1 MKPSVQKITR
11 RGAVG
16 ALAILGALFPQ
27 LRALGEAE
35 MANPPH
41 QAKARESSPKGDG
54 GALWLTL
61 PPTLKLPTATRAGHA
76 IVNGTEIFF
85 GQFGREGVPLLLL
98 HGGLANS
105 NYWGHQIE
113 RIAGDFAVTV
123 METRGHR
130 RSPVTSNNFSYA
142 VFAEDVV
149 GLMNEL
155 RIPSA
160 GIVGWSDGAVTG
172 LQLAIT
178 HPERVTKLFA
188 FGSAPFPYDGAVPG
202 GRAFLDVKD
211 GGQRGHR
218 SYTGKVLWENET
230 FGDSRVLVHVPESF
244 DPAKP
249 SVMVVFFHG
258 FGATL
263 SRDVLRRQKVPAQV
277 TASGANAVLV
287 APQFAVDARDGS
299 AGRFWQHGG
308 FSRFLDEA
316 AHHLAVLRGD
326 PESEAV
332 FQKMPIVMVAYSGGF
347 APAAFCL
354 RDIASTNRVRGVVL
368 LDAAYGELETYAL
381 WAAREHKSGGFFVS
395 SYTLSTKGHNNDLKH
410 MLAAKGVPFSNDE
423 SKVGRGV
430 TFFDTGADYTHE
442 SYVTQAWVEF
452 PIKDV
457 LARIPGVGPGDANV
471 ASQSVTLRDR
481 TAARE

>member
-1 MKPSVQKITR
+1 MICWRNAFLRVEPRLNANR
-11 RGAVG
+11 RKDAPARNGGA
-16 ALAILGALFPQ
+16 ALLKVA
-27 LRALGEAE
+27 ALGLLTLVSACDRN
-35 MANPPH
+35 AADNVQQH
-41 QAKARESSPKGDG
+41 AQGRESGLDAQSLSASGGRRERLARARPEKVDARAAEPQPKDVSF
-54 GALWLTL
+54 AI
-61 PPTLKLPTATRAGHA
+61 PPTDLR
-76 IVNGTEIFF
+76 
-85 GQFGREGVPLLLL
+85 
-98 HGGLANS
+98 LAS
-105 NYWGHQIE
+105 
-113 RIAGDFAVTV
+113 RSVAVEE
-123 METRGHR
+123 ET
-130 RSPVTSNNFSYA
+130 
-142 VFAEDVV
+142 
-149 GLMNEL
+149 
-155 RIPSA
+155 
-160 GIVGWSDGAVTG
+160 
-172 LQLAIT
+172 
-178 HPERVTKLFA
+178 PERAASVVAPGTPSMNSRPSESLTKLVA
-188 FGSAPFPYDGAVPG
+188 FGSAPFPYDGVVPG

-218 SYTGKVLWENET
+218 SYTGRVLWESET
-230 FGDSRVLVHVPESF
+230 FGNSRVLVHVPESF

-326 PESEAV
+326 PNSEAV

-423 SKVGRGV
+423 LKVGRGV

>member
-1 MKPSVQKITR
+1 MICWRNAFLRVEPRLNANRRKDAPAR
-11 RGAVG
+11 NRGA
-16 ALAILGALFPQ
+16 ALLKVA
-27 LRALGEAE
+27 ALGLLTLVSACDRN
-35 MANPPH
+35 AADNVQQH
-41 QAKARESSPKGDG
+41 AQGRESGLDAQSLSASGGRRERLARARPEKVDARAAEPQPKDVSF
-54 GALWLTL
+54 AI
-61 PPTLKLPTATRAGHA
+61 PPTDLR
-76 IVNGTEIFF
+76 
-85 GQFGREGVPLLLL
+85 
-98 HGGLANS
+98 LAS
-105 NYWGHQIE
+105 
-113 RIAGDFAVTV
+113 RSVAVEE
-123 METRGHR
+123 ET
-130 RSPVTSNNFSYA
+130 
-142 VFAEDVV
+142 
-149 GLMNEL
+149 
-155 RIPSA
+155 
-160 GIVGWSDGAVTG
+160 
-172 LQLAIT
+172 
-178 HPERVTKLFA
+178 PERAASVVAPGTPSMNSRPSESLTKLVA
-188 FGSAPFPYDGAVPG
+188 FGSAPFPYDGVVPG

-218 SYTGKVLWENET
+218 SYTGRVLWESET

-326 PESEAV
+326 PDSEAV

>member
-1 MKPSVQKITR
+1 MICWRNAFLRVEPRLNANWRKDAPAR
-11 RGAVG
+11 NGGA
-16 ALAILGALFPQ
+16 ALLKVA
-27 LRALGEAE
+27 ALGLLTLVSACDRN
-35 MANPPH
+35 AADNVQQH
-41 QAKARESSPKGDG
+41 AQGRESGLDAQSLSASGGRRERLARARPEKVDARAAEPQPKDVSF
-54 GALWLTL
+54 AI
-61 PPTLKLPTATRAGHA
+61 PPTDLR
-76 IVNGTEIFF
+76 
-85 GQFGREGVPLLLL
+85 
-98 HGGLANS
+98 LAS
-105 NYWGHQIE
+105 
-113 RIAGDFAVTV
+113 RSVAVEE
-123 METRGHR
+123 ET
-130 RSPVTSNNFSYA
+130 
-142 VFAEDVV
+142 
-149 GLMNEL
+149 
-155 RIPSA
+155 
-160 GIVGWSDGAVTG
+160 
-172 LQLAIT
+172 
-178 HPERVTKLFA
+178 PERAASVVAPGTPSMNSRPSESLTKLVA
-188 FGSAPFPYDGAVPG
+188 FGSAPFPYDGVVPG

-218 SYTGKVLWENET
+218 SYTGRVLWESET

-326 PESEAV
+326 PDSEAV

>member
-1 MKPSVQKITR
+1 LDSQSLSAGGGRRERLARAKPEKVDARAAEPQPKDVSF
-11 RGAVG
+11 
-16 ALAILGALFPQ
+16 AI
-27 LRALGEAE
+27 
-35 MANPPH
+35 
-41 QAKARESSPKGDG
+41 
-54 GALWLTL
+54 
-61 PPTLKLPTATRAGHA
+61 PPTDLR
-76 IVNGTEIFF
+76 
-85 GQFGREGVPLLLL
+85 
-98 HGGLANS
+98 LAS
-105 NYWGHQIE
+105 
-113 RIAGDFAVTV
+113 RSVAVEE
-123 METRGHR
+123 ET
-130 RSPVTSNNFSYA
+130 
-142 VFAEDVV
+142 
-149 GLMNEL
+149 
-155 RIPSA
+155 
-160 GIVGWSDGAVTG
+160 
-172 LQLAIT
+172 
-178 HPERVTKLFA
+178 PERAAGVVAPGTPSMNSHPSESLTKLVA
-188 FGSAPFPYDGAVPG
+188 FGSAPFPYDGVVPG

-218 SYTGKVLWENET
+218 SYTGKVLWESET

>member
-1 MKPSVQKITR
+1 MICWRNAFLRVEPRLNANR
-11 RGAVG
+11 RKDAPARNGGA
-16 ALAILGALFPQ
+16 ALLKLA
-27 LRALGEAE
+27 ALGLLTLVSACDRN
-35 MANPPH
+35 AADNVQQH
-41 QAKARESSPKGDG
+41 AQGRESGLDAQSLSASGGRRERLARARPEKVDARAAEPQPKDVSF
-54 GALWLTL
+54 AI
-61 PPTLKLPTATRAGHA
+61 PPTDLR
-76 IVNGTEIFF
+76 
-85 GQFGREGVPLLLL
+85 
-98 HGGLANS
+98 LAS
-105 NYWGHQIE
+105 
-113 RIAGDFAVTV
+113 RSVAVEE
-123 METRGHR
+123 ET
-130 RSPVTSNNFSYA
+130 
-142 VFAEDVV
+142 
-149 GLMNEL
+149 
-155 RIPSA
+155 
-160 GIVGWSDGAVTG
+160 
-172 LQLAIT
+172 
-178 HPERVTKLFA
+178 PERAASVVAPGTPSMNSHPSESLTKLVA

-202 GRAFLDVKD
+202 GRSFLDVKD

-218 SYTGKVLWENET
+218 SYTGKVLWESET

-326 PESEAV
+326 PDSEAV

-423 SKVGRGV
+423 LKVGRGV

>member
-1 MKPSVQKITR
+1 MICWRNAFLRVEPRLNANR
-11 RGAVG
+11 RKDAPARNGGA
-16 ALAILGALFPQ
+16 ALLKVA
-27 LRALGEAE
+27 ALGLLTLVSACDRN
-35 MANPPH
+35 AADNVQQH
-41 QAKARESSPKGDG
+41 AQGRESGLDAQSLSASGGRRERLARARPEKVDARAAEPQPKDVSF
-54 GALWLTL
+54 AI
-61 PPTLKLPTATRAGHA
+61 PPTDLR
-76 IVNGTEIFF
+76 
-85 GQFGREGVPLLLL
+85 
-98 HGGLANS
+98 LAS
-105 NYWGHQIE
+105 
-113 RIAGDFAVTV
+113 RSVAVEE
-123 METRGHR
+123 ET
-130 RSPVTSNNFSYA
+130 
-142 VFAEDVV
+142 
-149 GLMNEL
+149 
-155 RIPSA
+155 
-160 GIVGWSDGAVTG
+160 
-172 LQLAIT
+172 
-178 HPERVTKLFA
+178 PERAASVVAPGTPSMNSRPSESLTKLVA
-188 FGSAPFPYDGAVPG
+188 FGSAPFPYDGVVPG

-218 SYTGKVLWENET
+218 SYTGRVLWESET

-326 PESEAV
+326 PDSEAV

>member
-1 MKPSVQKITR
+1 MICWREALRVELRLYADRQNAVPTR
-11 RGAVG
+11 KASS
-16 ALAILGALFPQ
+16 ALLKVA
-27 LRALGEAE
+27 ALG
-35 MANPPH
+35 
-41 QAKARESSPKGDG
+41 
-54 GALWLTL
+54 LLTL
-61 PPTLKLPTATRAGHA
+61 VAACDRNAAENVSQRAPSGLDAQSLSANGGGRERVARAKPPEKVDARAAEPQPRDVSFAIPPTDLRLASRSAVVEEEVPQRAA
-76 IVNGTEIFF
+76 SV
-85 GQFGREGVPLLLL
+85 VP
-98 HGGLANS
+98 
-105 NYWGHQIE
+105 
-113 RIAGDFAVTV
+113 
-123 METRGHR
+123 
-130 RSPVTSNNFSYA
+130 
-142 VFAEDVV
+142 
-149 GLMNEL
+149 
-155 RIPSA
+155 PSQP
-160 GIVGWSDGAVTG
+160 SMTDPPSES
-172 LQLAIT
+172 L
-178 HPERVTKLFA
+178 TKLVA
-188 FGSAPFPYDGAVPG
+188 FGTAPFPYDGLVPG
-202 GRAFLDVKD
+202 GRAFLDVRD

-218 SYTGKVLWENET
+218 SYTGKVLWENDT

-249 SVMVVFFHG
+249 GVMVVFFHG

-299 AGRFWQHGG
+299 AGRFWQHGA

-316 AHHLAVLRGD
+316 AHHLATLRGD
-326 PESEAV
+326 PNSEAV
-332 FQKMPIVMVAYSGGF
+332 FRKMPIVMVAYSGGF

-410 MLAAKGVPFSNDE
+410 MLAARGVPFSDDE
-423 SKVGRGV
+423 SKVARGV
-430 TFFDTGADYTHE
+430 TFFDTGSDFTHE

-457 LARIPGVGPGDANV
+457 LARIPGVGPGENV

>member
-1 MKPSVQKITR
+1 MICWRNAFLRVEPRLNANR
-11 RGAVG
+11 RKDAPARNGGA
-16 ALAILGALFPQ
+16 ALLKVA
-27 LRALGEAE
+27 ALGLLTLVSACDRN
-35 MANPPH
+35 AADNVQQH
-41 QAKARESSPKGDG
+41 AQGRESGLDAQSLSASGGRRERLARARPEKVDARAAEPQPKDVSF
-54 GALWLTL
+54 AI
-61 PPTLKLPTATRAGHA
+61 PPTDLR
-76 IVNGTEIFF
+76 
-85 GQFGREGVPLLLL
+85 
-98 HGGLANS
+98 LAS
-105 NYWGHQIE
+105 
-113 RIAGDFAVTV
+113 RSVAVEE
-123 METRGHR
+123 ET
-130 RSPVTSNNFSYA
+130 
-142 VFAEDVV
+142 
-149 GLMNEL
+149 
-155 RIPSA
+155 
-160 GIVGWSDGAVTG
+160 
-172 LQLAIT
+172 
-178 HPERVTKLFA
+178 PERAASVVAPGTPSMNSRPSESLTKLVA
-188 FGSAPFPYDGAVPG
+188 FGSAPFPYDGVVPG

-218 SYTGKVLWENET
+218 SYTGRVLWESET

-326 PESEAV
+326 PNSEAV

>member
-1 MKPSVQKITR
+1 MICWRNAFLRVELRLDANR
-11 RGAVG
+11 RKDVPARNGGA
-16 ALAILGALFPQ
+16 ALLKLA
-27 LRALGEAE
+27 ALGLLTLVSACDRN
-35 MANPPH
+35 AADNVQQH
-41 QAKARESSPKGDG
+41 AQGRESGLDSQSLSAGGGRRERLARAKPEKVDARAAEPQPKDVSF
-54 GALWLTL
+54 AI
-61 PPTLKLPTATRAGHA
+61 PPTDLR
-76 IVNGTEIFF
+76 
-85 GQFGREGVPLLLL
+85 
-98 HGGLANS
+98 LAS
-105 NYWGHQIE
+105 
-113 RIAGDFAVTV
+113 RSVAVEE
-123 METRGHR
+123 ET
-130 RSPVTSNNFSYA
+130 
-142 VFAEDVV
+142 
-149 GLMNEL
+149 
-155 RIPSA
+155 
-160 GIVGWSDGAVTG
+160 
-172 LQLAIT
+172 
-178 HPERVTKLFA
+178 PERAASVVAPGTPSMNSHPSESLTKLVA
-188 FGSAPFPYDGAVPG
+188 FGSAPFPYDGVVPG

-218 SYTGKVLWENET
+218 SYTGRVLWENET